1 MAMIEKKKK
10 IKFVLREID
19 YADLLR
25 KNYIL
30 EDDERHEVSEKYIK
44 ERVVLFLLF
53 YFFCL
58 LNKELFCY
66 KQGTRKMTLKK
77 KKKKH

>member
-1 MAMIEKKKK
+1 MIEKKKK
-10 IKFVLREID
+10 IKFVLMEID

-30 EDDERHEVSEKYIK
+30 EDDERHEVSKKNIK
-44 ERVVLFLLF
+44 ERVV
-53 YFFCL
+53 FFFFL

-66 KQGTRKMTLKK
+66 KQGTRKMTIFF
-77 KKKKH
+77 